1 LANFINLPNLSNFS
15 NSKLSLFTVCTFY
28 SMLYFY
34 SWCIQIF
41 AWLIESVLSAVS
53 RVFRDDWKKSIEL
66 STNIVYIF
74 FCLST
79 FSQFHAII
87 AHYKVHNKKT
97 IQNFNVKKTQPFILN
112 LNPGYIFGHNV
123 LIVLQYNFIIFS

>member
-1 LANFINLPNLSNFS
+1 MILW
-15 NSKLSLFTVCTFY
+15 T
-28 SMLYFY
+28 
-34 SWCIQIF
+34 QIIHIIAKF
-41 AWLIESVLSAVS
+41 CDQLQLIFLESVLSAVS

-87 AHYKVHNKKT
+87 AHYKVYRQDQLHSVTARN
-97 IQNFNVKKTQPFILN
+97 IAFYVCD
-112 LNPGYIFGHNV
+112 
-123 LIVLQYNFIIFS
+123 IVQT